1 MSKYYIT
8 LSFRQFTKT
17 VTSFFTYLLNNNNNI
32 KQMDIISEMLIMM
45 FAENYYMLFAWLSFT
60 VRQLLEKFNFEI
72 LHSFNFSW
80 TWNKEA
86 NSCPYIILTFR
97 HIYVIAANILI
108 TTITFGHSHLL
119 LASNITFMIKI
130 RYKSD
135 KSGKN
140 WMNTTII

>member
-8 LSFRQFTKT
+8 FSFRQFTKT
-17 VTSFFTYLLNNNNNI
+17 VTRFFTYLLNNNNNI

-135 KSGKN
+135 KSGKT